1 MRKAAT
7 VAPRLAALAVFS
19 AVLVVP
25 HAAAAGQADLIL
37 YRFHGG
43 RDGLSPSSTLVPD
56 AAGNLYGT
64 ASFGGGSPCTFG
76 EAPGCGIVFELSPPA
91 GGIGAW
97 IETILYRF
105 QSGTD
110 GAFPGQALLRGA
122 DGTLYGIATVGGNGG
137 DVCEVAQHGC
147 GTVFALSPPAG
158 KDKRWALHTLYAFN
172 GATDGAVPNDLIAGA
187 APGSFVGTTVIAGD
201 PTCRCGVVFSLA
213 PPASGG
219 AWTETVLYAF
229 RGIPRHSKIGDGA
242 EPTGVVFDAAGNLV
256 GATTLG
262 GNFTGGEGGEDNG
275 TVFTLS
281 PPAGSA
287 GAWTETNLDRLGPA
301 LTEPLSV
308 PVIDGKGNIFG
319 TTDQNAYE
327 VVAGKAVLIAAF
339 NDDTRGGYLPYGNL
353 TAGVDGSLYGST
365 IGGGTR
371 GNGVVFRL
379 MPPGTRGEHWGK
391 SVVHEFHGGADGSAP
406 DGKLTLVGTT
416 LFGTTLRG
424 GNQGCQIDG
433 GVGCGTVFSVTSAGQ

>member
-25 HAAAAGQADLIL
+25 HAAAAGHADLIL

-76 EAPGCGIVFELSPPA
+76 EAPGCGIVFEISPPTS
-91 GGIGAW
+91 GSGKW
-97 IETILYRF
+97 TETILYRF
-105 QSGTD
+105 QGGTD
-110 GAFPGQALLRGA
+110 GAFPAQALLRGA
-122 DGTLYGIATVGGNGG
+122 DGTLYGVATVGGNGG
-137 DVCEVAQHGC
+137 EVCEVAQHGC

-158 KDKRWALHTLYAFN
+158 KDTHWALRTLYAFD
-172 GATDGAVPNDLIAGA
+172 GTTDGAVPNDLIEGTT
-187 APGSFVGTTVIAGD
+187 PGSFVGTTVIAGD
-201 PTCRCGVVFSLA
+201 PTCKCGVVFSLA
-213 PPASGG
+213 PPVAGG
-219 AWTETVLYAF
+219 AWTEAVSYAF
-229 RGIPRHSKIGDGA
+229 KGIPRHSKVGDGA
-242 EPTGVVFDAAGNLV
+242 EPTGVVFDGAGNLV

-262 GNFTGGEGGEDNG
+262 GDHTGGEGGEDNG

-281 PPAGSA
+281 PPAGGA
-287 GAWTETNLDRLGPA
+287 GAWKETNLDRLGPD
-301 LTEPLSV
+301 LSEPVSI

-339 NDDTRGGYLPYGNL
+339 NYDTRGGYLPYGNL
-353 TAGVDGSLYGST
+353 TPDAVGNLYGTT
-365 IGGGTR
+365 IGGGSS

-379 MPPGTRGEHWGK
+379 EPPGTQGEHWHET
-391 SVVHEFHGGADGSAP
+391 VLHEFHGGVDGSAP

-433 GVGCGTVFSVTSAGQ
+433 GVGCGTVFSVFARAQ